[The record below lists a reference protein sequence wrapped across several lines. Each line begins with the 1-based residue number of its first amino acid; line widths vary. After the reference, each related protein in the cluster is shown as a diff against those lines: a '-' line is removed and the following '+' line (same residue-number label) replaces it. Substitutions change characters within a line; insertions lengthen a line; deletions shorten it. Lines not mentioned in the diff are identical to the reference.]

1 MLVKSF
7 GRGESKIRVI
17 YPERILASVNSWFIN
32 VVEFHFEDD
41 DYVTSWFNLWDQARV
56 YVQAQTDA
64 GRHVAEY
71 IADLPIYGL
80 RWLAAHEYNHIQV
93 PALLSKERKYR
104 WVNYYDKQ
112 ELLPDDRL
120 RVPEP
125 WKVKLFGEWWLN
137 K

>member
-56 YVQAQTDA
+56 YIQAQTDA
-64 GRHVAEY
+64 GKQA
-71 IADLPIYGL
+71 
-80 RWLAAHEYNHIQV
+80 
-93 PALLSKERKYR
+93 KYA
-104 WVNYYDKQ
+104 
-112 ELLPDDRL
+112 RL
-120 RVPEP
+120 TC
-125 WKVKLFGEWWLN
+125 
-137 K
+137 